1 MKSLCRSLGLAVRLG
16 LGAALALSSVGCIKS
31 MLING
36 QIEGTRKGAEAMNT
50 TSDFEVARIAST
62 AGLAQFEGMHRLAPD
77 NQDGYYLLVKGY
89 SSYAFAFAEDDME
102 QAYLKDDDD
111 LGDYHKARAKALYTR
126 AIGYG
131 VQWMESKHAGF
142 EVAAKAGDE
151 KSMEAYL
158 AQFDD
163 KSDADILFWTGQAW
177 MGRTNVTKEAALVGT
192 VYVGKEM
199 IERVV
204 ELQPDYEKGSPY
216 VLLASFN
223 ARTGVAMI
231 GPESF
236 AKSKELFDKA
246 KQVGQNKILLPD
258 VQMAMTYAC
267 RMGDDSPG
275 RRASFELYGKLLAGV
290 LNAEAPDADVRLLN
304 AIAKRKARRYLSQKW
319 IEENSA
325 EDCGWEFGA
334 MAGGPPVPPVT
345 VKSE

>member
-1 MKSLCRSLGLAVRLG
+1 MKSLRHLLGLALVGTLTV
-16 LGAALALSSVGCIKS
+16 SSLGCIKA

-36 QIEGTRKGAEAMNT
+36 QIEGTRKGAQAMNT

-89 SSYAFAFAEDDME
+89 ASYAFAFVEDDME
-102 QAYLKDDDD
+102 QAYLKGDDD

-131 VQWMESKHAGF
+131 TQWMEKKHAGF
-142 EVAAKAGDE
+142 EAAAKTGDE
-151 KSMEAYL
+151 KTMQDYL

-163 KSDADILFWTGQAW
+163 ESDADLLFWTGQAW

-192 VYVGKEM
+192 VYVGKNM

-204 ELQPDYEKGSPY
+204 ALQPDYENGSPY

-236 AKSKELFDKA
+236 VKSKELFEKA
-246 KQVGQNKILLPD
+246 KAVGQNKILLPD

-267 RMGDDSPG
+267 RMGDDTPG

-290 LNAEAPDADVRLLN
+290 LNAEAPDPDVRLLN

-319 IEENSA
+319 IEDNGTG
-325 EDCGWEFGA
+325 DCGWEFSA

-345 VKSE
+345 P

>member
-1 MKSLCRSLGLAVRLG
+1 MKSLRHTFGLALA
-16 LGAALALSSVGCIKS
+16 AALALASTSCIKA

-50 TSDFEVARIAST
+50 TGDFEVARIAST

-89 SSYAFAFAEDDME
+89 ASYAFAFAEDDME
-102 QAYLKDDDD
+102 REYLKDEDEA
-111 LGDYHKARAKALYTR
+111 GDYHKARAKALYTR

-131 VQWMESKHAGF
+131 AQWMENKHPGF
-142 EVAAKAGDE
+142 EAAAKNGDE
-151 KSMEAYL
+151 KAMQSYL

-163 KSDADILFWTGQAW
+163 ASDADILFWTGQAW

-192 VYVGKEM
+192 VYVGKDM

-204 ELQPDYEKGSPY
+204 ALQPDYERGSPY

-236 AKSKELFDKA
+236 AKSKELFEKA
-246 KQVGQNKILLPD
+246 KQIGQNKILLPD

-267 RMGDDSPG
+267 RMGDDTPG

-290 LNAEAPDADVRLLN
+290 LNAEAPDADVRLIN

-319 IEENSA
+319 IDENAA

-345 VKSE
+345 ATP